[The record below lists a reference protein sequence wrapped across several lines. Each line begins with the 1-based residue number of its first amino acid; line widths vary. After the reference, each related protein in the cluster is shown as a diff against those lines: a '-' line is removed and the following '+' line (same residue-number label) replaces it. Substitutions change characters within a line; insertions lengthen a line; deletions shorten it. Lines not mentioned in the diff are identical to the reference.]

1 MMESAD
7 VVQAIFRSLG
17 IAGWETVGMEPS
29 DVPARPHGEEDS
41 TKPGI
46 PRSSGETG
54 EPAKPRV
61 IALAGERV
69 G

>member
-17 IAGWETVGMEPS
+17 IPGWETVGMEPS
-29 DVPARPHGEEDS
+29 DVATRPHAEDS
-41 TKPGI
+41 KKPGI
-46 PRSSGETG
+46 PRSSGETRNPG
-54 EPAKPRV
+54 KPRV
-61 IALAGERV
+61 IALTRDRV